1 MFISSARL
9 KCSTLKLPTILVFSS
24 YWCDESI
31 LRKKGFI
38 LVHRFKYN
46 PLWQENQGSRS
57 LKQLATSPH
66 SGRKQATIDTCTLVL
81 S

>member
-1 MFISSARL
+1 MFINSPRL
-9 KCSTLKLPTILVFSS
+9 KCSTLKLPTVLVFSS
-24 YWCDESI
+24 YGCDESI

-46 PLWQENQGSRS
+46 ALWQENEGSRS
-57 LKQLATSPH
+57 LKQLGTSPH
-66 SGRKQATIDTCTLVL
+66 SGRKQATTDACTLVL